1 MSFPIV
7 GIGASAGGLEA
18 ISELLAALPSQNGMA
33 FVIVQHLGPDHESLL
48 TELLG
53 KRTPMPV
60 AQAEEGIVIEPEH
73 VYVIPPNATLTVSDQ
88 RLHLATRPSAPA
100 RHMPADALLKS
111 LAADRGDASIGV
123 ILSGGD
129 SDGALGIEAVKH
141 HGGITFA
148 QEPAQ
153 ARFASM
159 PRSAIETGCVDF
171 VLPAREIAREL
182 VRLVSHPYLCAVP
195 QPVPQA
201 ESEEAGPSIGAREEE
216 HLRRVFRRL
225 RAAHGADFTHYKR
238 STLRR
243 RMARRMALQ
252 KIDDVAEYIALVEH
266 DPAEAATLYQD
277 FLIRVTGF
285 FRDPDSFEGLR
296 QRVFPSL
303 CEGRSAKNPIR
314 IWVPGC
320 ATGEEVYSIAMTLV
334 EYLGERHMPEAVQLF
349 GTDLS
354 ETAVEKARA
363 GVYLDNIA
371 QEVSSERLARFFI
384 KQDDHYRIAKSI
396 RDLCIFARQDVTRDP
411 PFSRLDLVSCRNLL
425 IYLDGSA
432 QRRVMQIFH
441 YALHPQ
447 GFLMLGPSESVGQA
461 SDLFELTD
469 KHLRIYARKVV
480 PPGAGVDLGRRAGA
494 PYSRPREAAMEEA
507 AALETD
513 STLREADRLLLA
525 RFAPASLLVDEALN
539 ILQFRGETGPYLE
552 HASGPP
558 SLNLHRVARPELLVE
573 IAPAI
578 QEARESG
585 AEVRREGL
593 CIEERRDIAIEVI
606 PLKRLSAE
614 RCYLILFEDGTRRPS
629 GRRTP
634 TAAASALPESEKDR
648 RLAQSERE
656 VASIRDYLQATMEE
670 HEAVKEELKSAHE
683 EVLSANEEFQ
693 STNEELETS
702 KEELQSANEEL
713 TTTNDELRNR
723 NRELAVLNSE
733 LEKARAASER
743 AREYADEIIET
754 VSQPLVVLE
763 SGLKIA
769 RVNRAYCSD
778 FSVGREETEGRLLYE
793 VGNGQW
799 NVAQLREKL
808 DAVLARGSPMIRCD
822 VEVSIG
828 FPTPARRSLSL
839 SARKIPGHGERGDLI
854 LLAIEDVTDR
864 NARRNVLI
872 EESRHKD
879 EFLAML
885 AHELRN
891 PLAPIV
897 HALQLLRP
905 LTTDP
910 AAARLNAMIE
920 RQSQRLVRLVDDLL
934 DVARISRGV
943 ITLKRERVELYAVVR
958 QTAEASRARMEERH
972 QELSLSLPER
982 PMVVDGDPVRLEQVI
997 ANLLDNAA
1005 KYTEPGGTIRLA
1017 FAQEGKEAVLS
1028 IKDSGIGLAPEML
1041 ESIFEPFTQVDRSLG
1056 RSSGGLGLGLSVV
1069 RRLLELHGGR
1079 IAARSAGIGHGSEFI
1094 VRLPLAAANPDRP
1107 ESAQHPA
1114 TLSAQPAPRHRVLIV
1129 DDNADAAQTLA
1140 LLVRNW
1146 GHEVAVAR
1154 DGQEA
1159 LDKAGTLEPDVALV
1173 DIGLPGMLGYEL
1185 AQRLRAQ
1192 PRYRNLLLAAVT
1204 GYGRAE
1210 DREAARRAGFDAYLV
1225 KPVDLGELEKLLV
1238 GAREGHSQAND

>member
-1 MSFPIV
+1 
-7 GIGASAGGLEA
+7 
-18 ISELLAALPSQNGMA
+18 
-33 FVIVQHLGPDHESLL
+33 
-48 TELLG
+48 
-53 KRTPMPV
+53 
-60 AQAEEGIVIEPEH
+60 
-73 VYVIPPNATLTVSDQ
+73 
-88 RLHLATRPSAPA
+88 
-100 RHMPADALLKS
+100 
-111 LAADRGDASIGV
+111 
-123 ILSGGD
+123 
-129 SDGALGIEAVKH
+129 
-141 HGGITFA
+141 
-148 QEPAQ
+148 
-153 ARFASM
+153 
-159 PRSAIETGCVDF
+159 
-171 VLPAREIAREL
+171 
-182 VRLVSHPYLCAVP
+182 
-195 QPVPQA
+195 
-201 ESEEAGPSIGAREEE
+201 
-216 HLRRVFRRL
+216 
-225 RAAHGADFTHYKR
+225 
-238 STLRR
+238 
-243 RMARRMALQ
+243 
-252 KIDDVAEYIALVEH
+252 
-266 DPAEAATLYQD
+266 
-277 FLIRVTGF
+277 
-285 FRDPDSFEGLR
+285 
-296 QRVFPSL
+296 
-303 CEGRSAKNPIR
+303 
-314 IWVPGC
+314 
-320 ATGEEVYSIAMTLV
+320 
-334 EYLGERHMPEAVQLF
+334 
-349 GTDLS
+349 
-354 ETAVEKARA
+354 
-363 GVYLDNIA
+363 
-371 QEVSSERLARFFI
+371 
-384 KQDDHYRIAKSI
+384 
-396 RDLCIFARQDVTRDP
+396 
-411 PFSRLDLVSCRNLL
+411 
-425 IYLDGSA
+425 
-432 QRRVMQIFH
+432 
-441 YALHPQ
+441 
-447 GFLMLGPSESVGQA
+447 
-461 SDLFELTD
+461 
-469 KHLRIYARKVV
+469 
-480 PPGAGVDLGRRAGA
+480 
-494 PYSRPREAAMEEA
+494 
-507 AALETD
+507 
-513 STLREADRLLLA
+513 
-525 RFAPASLLVDEALN
+525 
-539 ILQFRGETGPYLE
+539 
-552 HASGPP
+552 
-558 SLNLHRVARPELLVE
+558 
-573 IAPAI
+573 
-578 QEARESG
+578 
-585 AEVRREGL
+585 
-593 CIEERRDIAIEVI
+593 
-606 PLKRLSAE
+606 
-614 RCYLILFEDGTRRPS
+614 
-629 GRRTP
+629 
-634 TAAASALPESEKDR
+634 PESEKDR
-648 RLAQSERE
+648 RLAQLERE

-763 SGLKIA
+763 SDLKIA

-839 SARKIPGHGERGDLI
+839 SARKIPGHGERADLI

-864 NARRNVLI
+864 NARRDVLI

-897 HALQLLRP
+897 HALHLLRP

-958 QTAEASRARMEERH
+958 QTAEASRARMEERR

-982 PMVVDGDPVRLEQVI
+982 PMVVDADLMRLEQII

-1017 FAQEGKEAVLS
+1017 LAQEGEEAVLS

-1069 RRLLELHGGR
+1069 RRLLQLHGGR
-1079 IAARSAGIGHGSEFI
+1079 IEARSAGIGHGSEFI
-1094 VRLPLAAANPDRP
+1094 VRLPLAAANPGRP
-1107 ESAQHPA
+1107 DSAQHPA
-1114 TLSAQPAPRHRVLIV
+1114 TLSAQPAPRRRVLIV

-1154 DGQEA
+1154 DGQDA

-1173 DIGLPGMLGYEL
+1173 DIGLPG
-1185 AQRLRAQ
+1185 
-1192 PRYRNLLLAAVT
+1192 
-1204 GYGRAE
+1204 
-1210 DREAARRAGFDAYLV
+1210 
-1225 KPVDLGELEKLLV
+1225 
-1238 GAREGHSQAND
+1238 